1 MLPKELGR
9 IEDGQREILDSH
21 VEEQPVKLGQLAKD
35 LGVDVKVAVLD
46 GGISGQISR
55 EDDRYVIRVNRYEA
69 RERQRFTIVHELA
82 HFLLHRPIIDRV
94 PDGIK
99 DNVLYR
105 SDNLDEIE
113 YEANRLA
120 AHILMPTSRVKE
132 IIEGEYGGAF
142 DDDATVE
149 SLAASFR
156 ISKAAMGIR
165 LSGLFTGA

>member
-1 MLPKELGR
+1 MLPQEMDQIGNGHRAILEHYIKDQPVKIGELAKELGVP
-9 IEDGQREILDSH
+9 I
-21 VEEQPVKLGQLAKD
+21 
-35 LGVDVKVAVLD
+35 KVAVLD
-46 GGISGQISR
+46 GGISGQITC
-55 EDDRYVIRVNRYEA
+55 ENGQYTIRVNRYES